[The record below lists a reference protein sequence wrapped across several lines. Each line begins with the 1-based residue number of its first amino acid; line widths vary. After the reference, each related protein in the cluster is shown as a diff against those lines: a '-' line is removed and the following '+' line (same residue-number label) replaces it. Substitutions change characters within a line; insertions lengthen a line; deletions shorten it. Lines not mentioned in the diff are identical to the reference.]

1 MHHHM
6 RSLIPFDEFDR
17 FFTDFPQMSMTG
29 FVPAMDV
36 YQTKD
41 HVIVETSLPGIKPE
55 EVNVEIEND
64 MLTIQGTMEKKTEVD
79 EKDYYRKEI
88 RSGGFHRSVVLPV
101 SVQGDRAEAE
111 YSNGVLKVSI
121 PKAEHARPKN
131 IKVNVKEK

>member
-1 MHHHM
+1 M

-17 FFTDFPQMSMTG
+17 FFSNFPQMSISG

-41 HVIVETSLPGIKPE
+41 YVIVETSLPGMKPE
-55 EVNVEIEND
+55 DVNVVIEND
-64 MLTIQGTMEKKTEVD
+64 ILTIQGSMEKKTEVD

-88 RSGGFHRSVVLPV
+88 RSGGFHRSVVLSV

-111 YSNGVLKVSI
+111 YASGVLRVKI
-121 PKAEHARPKN
+121 PKAEHAKPKS
-131 IKVNVKEK
+131 ITVNVKEK